1 MSYIPRIAVSELRR
15 AARNFPAI
23 LLTGARQCGKTTL
36 LKHTFPKAHHVL
48 LEDPDVIARVNSDPR
63 GFLDELQT
71 PVVLDE
77 IQNTPA
83 LLGYIRTR
91 IDAAPGRQGQWLLTG
106 SQEAPLMR
114 GVSESMAGRVAVL
127 QLFPLSVLET
137 EKVSLLRGGYPDIIK
152 KPAGADLWFRSYI
165 QTYLERDV
173 RAITAIRDLSTFR
186 RFLSLLAFRHGS
198 ILNKTDLAA
207 PLGVSVPTVSS
218 WLNVLEMTNQIIVL
232 PPFYENFGKRLIK
245 SPKIYFTD
253 SGLVC
258 HLLGIDSMA
267 ILRKSPF
274 HGALFEGFVAA
285 EIIKH
290 QVNTGKRKELYYF
303 RDQQGLEV
311 DFVIPQQA
319 GALLLVEAKA
329 TKTPKPS
336 MTQPLTRLA
345 RVINRY
351 QTRALLVH
359 SDTPQTNAGNTLS
372 PGVLSVSLTTLL
384 GELTRGKKDE

>member
-1 MSYIPRIAVSELRR
+1 MSYIPRIAAAELRK
-15 AARNFPAI
+15 AARNFPAT

-36 LKHTFPKAHHVL
+36 LRHVFPKASYVL

-63 GFLDELQT
+63 GFLDELKT
-71 PVVLDE
+71 PVILDE

-91 IDAAPGRQGQWLLTG
+91 IDSAPERKGQWLLTG
-106 SQEAPLMR
+106 SQEAPLMQ

-127 QLFPLSVLET
+127 QLFPLSIRET
-137 EKVSLLRGGYPDIIK
+137 DKVSLLRGGYPDIIR
-152 KPAGADLWFRSYI
+152 KPGMADLWFRSYI

-186 RFLSLLAFRHGS
+186 RFMALLASRHGS

-218 WLNVLEMTNQIIVL
+218 WLNVLEMTGQIIVV
-232 PPFYENFGKRLIK
+232 PPFYEHFGKRLIK
-245 SPKIYFTD
+245 SPRLYFAD

-258 HLLGIDSMA
+258 HLLGIDNVA
-267 ILRKSPF
+267 TLRKSPF

-285 EIIKH
+285 EIVKH
-290 QVNTGKRKELYYF
+290 QVNNGKRKELYYF

-311 DFVIPQQA
+311 DFVIPQGA

-336 MTQPLTRLA
+336 MTQSLSRLA
-345 RVINRY
+345 KAINRY
-351 QTRALLVH
+351 ETRSMLVH
-359 SDTPQTNAGNTLS
+359 SGSSKTDAGSVIS
-372 PGVLSVSLTTLL
+372 PGVSAVDLVSLL
-384 GELTRGKKDE
+384 GEI

>member
-1 MSYIPRIAVSELRR
+1 M
-15 AARNFPAI
+15 
-23 LLTGARQCGKTTL
+23 Q
-36 LKHTFPKAHHVL
+36 
-48 LEDPDVIARVNSDPR
+48 
-63 GFLDELQT
+63 
-71 PVVLDE
+71 
-77 IQNTPA
+77 
-83 LLGYIRTR
+83 
-91 IDAAPGRQGQWLLTG
+91 
-106 SQEAPLMR
+106 

-127 QLFPLSVLET
+127 QLFPLSILET
-137 EKVSLLRGGYPDIIK
+137 EKVSILRGGYPDIVK
-152 KPAGADLWFRSYI
+152 KPGVADLWFRSYI

-186 RFLSLLAFRHGS
+186 RFMALLASRHGS

-218 WLNVLEMTNQIIVL
+218 WLNVLEMTGQIIVV

-245 SPKIYFTD
+245 SPRLYVAD

-258 HLLGIDSMA
+258 HLLGIDNVA
-267 ILRKSPF
+267 TLRKSPF

-290 QVNTGKRKELYYF
+290 QVNNGKRKELYYF

-311 DFVIPQQA
+311 DFVIPQGA

-345 RVINRY
+345 RAINRY
-351 QTRALLVH
+351 QTRAMLVH
-359 SDTPQTNAGNTLS
+359 SALSKTDAGSVIN
-372 PGVLSVSLTTLL
+372 PGVSAVNLILSWRKFSSW
-384 GELTRGKKDE
+384 GKEVLKIGA